1 MTKVTKSNKK
11 VTLQEMLVLL
21 IFLGSWCLA
30 QGVNYRKLY
39 KEAVIHFK
47 DPDFEAG
54 DSKYL
59 STEASDLL
67 KDNAHFQAF
76 KKIAQL
82 VEKQNRKPG
91 REWVAE
97 INEFALETE
106 EEFRS
111 RHLGLNMTTKRLEET
126 ERQPRLKFNNADKK
140 LREDLENKEVDYT
153 PYLPP
158 VTHQGNCG
166 SCWAFSAVASMNYQ
180 VNKDR
185 PVDGEMV
192 ALSEQQCIDC
202 SIRGCDGGYEGI
214 CFDLGYY
221 HFSHWASVY
230 NYMNEYKEGKK
241 CKYDEYKNGMSGF
254 KFTNPWGTSIGSG
267 DENVLYAVANR
278 QIGVVSA
285 SLYVNN
291 DFMVYKSGVFSHSH
305 CNSGYAG
312 HAVNIVGYGKLD
324 GIPYWRV
331 RNSWGTTW
339 GEGGYINI
347 KRGVNGQNL
356 NMCGIASGV
365 VYPNIEGKDDGQ
377 GSGTESEAIKLDCDR
392 GKFSYRGTQNKTRS
406 GRTCQR
412 WDSQEPHP
420 HKYTREYRPYA
431 GLSENYCRNPS
442 GAWQDYPWCY
452 TTDPAVK
459 YDSCYVPWCQLD
471 WCKLS
476 GKEFLSGLELKFDT
490 LHRAKRNCGW
500 KGDDCSGI
508 TQLIDGTY
516 GLTTGVLYTTDK
528 PVYGLTLQK
537 GACKELD
544 PPVGVYCEVKSVKLT
559 GSAIR
564 IYTKKSESGSVATL
578 LEAKQLCTYIESCR
592 GISGKEGAY
601 YLHSNTI
608 CNKVSGADSWFK
620 DKCPEGDECPDLTKC
635 GTGKQADYRGNINTT
650 ASGKT
655 CQRWDS
661 QTPHSHTR
669 TPEKYPK
676 SGLEENFCRNPDGEG
691 LEIFQNSLFSIL
703 YF

>member
-1 MTKVTKSNKK
+1 M
-11 VTLQEMLVLL
+11 
-21 IFLGSWCLA
+21 A

-47 DPDFEAG
+47 DPDFETG

-59 STEASDLL
+59 STEASNLL

-76 KKIAQL
+76 KRIAQL
-82 VEKQNRKPG
+82 VEKQNQKPG

-126 ERQPRLKFNNADKK
+126 ERQPTQKFNNANKE
-140 LREDLENKEVDYT
+140 LREELENKEVDYT

-158 VTHQGNCG
+158 VTGQGGCG

-202 SIRGCDGGYEGI
+202 TTNGCNGGLMED
-214 CFDLGYY
+214 CFEWGYY
-221 HFSHWASVY
+221 HYSHWASVY
-230 NYMNEYKEGKK
+230 NYINEYKEGER

-254 KFTNPWGTSIGSG
+254 KFTKPWETLIGFS

-285 SLYVNN
+285 ALYMHN
-291 DFMVYKSGVFSHSH
+291 DFAAYKSGVFSHPD
-305 CNSGYAG
+305 CNRTPN

-331 RNSWGTTW
+331 RNSWGTKW
-339 GEGGYINI
+339 AEGGYINI

-356 NMCGIASGV
+356 NMCGIVSYV
-365 VYPNIEGKDDGQ
+365 LYPNIEGKDDGQ
-377 GSGTESEAIKLDCDR
+377 GSGTESEAIKLDCIR

-412 WDSQEPHP
+412 WDSQEPHS
-420 HKYTREYRPYA
+420 HEYTREYRPYA

-442 GAWQDYPWCY
+442 GTWDSYPWCY

-459 YDSCYVPWCQLD
+459 YDSCYVPGCQQD

-476 GKEFLSGLELKFDT
+476 GKEFRSGLELKFDT
-490 LHRAKRNCGW
+490 LHRAKTNCVR
-500 KGDDCSGI
+500 KGDGCSGI

-516 GLTTGVLYTTDK
+516 GLTTGVPYPTDK

-544 PPVGVYCEVKSVKLT
+544 PPVGDYNSEIKNVKLT
-559 GSAIR
+559 GSVIR
-564 IYTKKSESGSVATL
+564 IRTKKSESGSVATL
-578 LEAKQLCTYIESCR
+578 LEAKQLCAYMESCK

-601 YLHSNTI
+601 YLYT
-608 CNKVSGADSWFK
+608 NKILSKFSGVDSWLK
-620 DKCPEGDECPDLTKC
+620 SPDVTKC
-635 GTGKQADYRGNINTT
+635 GTGSQTDYRGNISTT

-661 QTPHSHTR
+661 QLPRSHTR
-669 TPEKYPK
+669 TPENYPD
-676 SGLEENFCRNPDGEG
+676 SGLEENYCRNPEG
-691 LEIFQNSLFSIL
+691 KPKTSI
-703 YF
+703 

>member
-1 MTKVTKSNKK
+1 MTIVTKCNKK
-11 VTLQEMLVLL
+11 ATLQEMLILL
-21 IFLGSWCLA
+21 IFLGSCSLA

-47 DPDFEAG
+47 DPDFETG

-59 STEASDLL
+59 STEASNLL

-76 KKIAQL
+76 KRIAQL
-82 VEKQNRKPG
+82 VEKQNQKPG

-111 RHLGLNMTTKRLEET
+111 RHLGLNKTKEDLEES
-126 ERQPRLKFNNADKK
+126 EGQPTLKFNNSDKK
-140 LREDLENKEVDYT
+140 LREELENKEVDYT

-202 SIRGCDGGYEGI
+202 SNSGCDGGI
-214 CFDLGYY
+214 RSQCFRLGYY

-230 NYMNEYKEGKK
+230 NYMNRYREGKK

-254 KFTNPWGTSIGSG
+254 KFTSRSGTTIGSG

-278 QIGVVSA
+278 QIGVVA
-285 SLYVNN
+285 AALYVHN
-291 DFMVYKSGVFSHSH
+291 DFEAYKSGVFSHPD
-305 CNSGYAG
+305 CNRTPN

-331 RNSWGTTW
+331 RNSWGVKW
-339 GEGGYINI
+339 GDGGYINI

-356 NMCGIASGV
+356 DMCGIVSDV
-365 VYPNIEGKDDGQ
+365 LYPKIEGKDDGQ
-377 GSGTESEAIKLDCDR
+377 GSGTESEALKSECRDQ
-392 GKFSYRGTQNKTRS
+392 FSYRGTQNKTRS

-412 WDSQEPHP
+412 WDSQEPHS
-420 HKYTREYRPYA
+420 HEYTREYRPYA

-442 GAWQDYPWCY
+442 GGSQDYPWCY
-452 TTDPAVK
+452 TTDPAVR
-459 YDSCYVPWCQLD
+459 YDYCDAEWCPLD

-476 GKEFLSGLELKFDT
+476 GKEFRSGLELKFDT

-500 KGDDCSGI
+500 KGDGCSGI

-516 GLTTGVLYTTDK
+516 GLTTGELYSTDK

-544 PPVGVYCEVKSVKLT
+544 PPVGVYCEVKNVKLT
-559 GSAIR
+559 GYYIDIR
-564 IYTKKSESGSVATL
+564 TKKVRSGGVATL
-578 LEAKQLCTYIESCR
+578 LEAKQLCTYMESCK
-592 GISGKEGAY
+592 GITGKQYGAY
-601 YLHSNTI
+601 HLYTHKIFSN
-608 CNKVSGADSWFK
+608 VSGVDSWLK
-620 DKCPEGDECPDLTKC
+620 GECPDPTKC
-635 GTGKQADYRGNINTT
+635 GTGSQADYRGKISTT
-650 ASGKT
+650 ASGRT

-669 TPEKYPK
+669 TPEKYPN
-676 SGLEENFCRNPDGEG
+676 SGLDENYCRNPDGEC
-691 LEIFQNSLFSIL
+691 LDIF
-703 YF
+703 